1 MAPYPYLLLIY
12 GFFVLGVFSGHAV
25 YIPHPCASHR
35 GLVLQRRRPCHHQL
49 RAPGSRPPG
58 CSVWRELQQTRRADD
73 LLCAAEHLCD
83 VSRPRDPRRPA
94 ATLTEASP
102 PPGGPAFTAL
112 TRAYARAERLS
123 KPASPLV
130 LDLSAVI
137 HKLMSSS
144 KSSRT
149 GRV

>member
-35 GLVLQRRRPCHHQL
+35 GLVLQRRRPRHHEL
-49 RAPGSRPPG
+49 RAPGSRPPS

-94 ATLTEASP
+94 AALTEASP
-102 PPGGPAFTAL
+102 AGAPAGLAGRGTAVHQPNAAPL
-112 TRAYARAERLS
+112 D
-123 KPASPLV
+123 PASPV
-130 LDLSAVI
+130 LEL
-137 HKLMSSS
+137 
-144 KSSRT
+144 
-149 GRV
+149 